1 MCGILGH
8 LAFHPDTRVSENQ
21 IKFLNQLMYHR
32 GPDSQGSFL
41 KDNIALAMTRLSIID
56 LPDGNQPMLSKDGR
70 YTIVF
75 NGEIYN
81 HDTLRKDL
89 VNKNYPITTR
99 SDTEVLLYSF
109 IEYGPECLHRFN
121 GMFAFAIWDDAKKEL
136 FLARDRLGI
145 KPLYYTFDNKRFM
158 FASELT
164 PIHQSN
170 FFPSKL
176 NYKAISD
183 YLAYWYICEPETIFE
198 NIFQLPPGSY
208 SIVKEGKVENKTY
221 WKIPNEKEVDISFNE
236 ACERILHVLED
247 SIKLRMKVD
256 VPIGTFLSGGI
267 DSGLVTSIAAQHIN
281 FRLKAFLIG
290 FKEKSYSEIEMAQKT
305 ARRHGV
311 EIHSTKIEQI
321 TPDMLDEVVTAFDE
335 PLGNASFVPTY
346 FLSKSARKH
355 VKVVLTGDGAD
366 ELFGGYPTYQAPYY
380 QNFYSW
386 LPKSAHKLIN
396 ASINALPV
404 SHKRISL
411 DFRLK
416 QLMKGIS
423 LPYQRAHYT
432 WREVT
437 SQSDQGKLFQND
449 IWESLLPRD
458 PFSKADFY
466 FNKAKNLD
474 LKNQLM
480 FVDMNTYLLND
491 HLRKVDRMSMA
502 HSLEARVPF
511 LDHRMVELAMSLPSE
526 YKVTLFKTK
535 KILKSAAEKYLP
547 KEVIYGKKK
556 GLTSPIAGWVHTE
569 LKDYI
574 NDNLKG
580 GIVKEIF
587 NGRFIQDILED
598 HYNMKKDH
606 SRIIWSLITL
616 QLWGK
621 RLESASTL
629 PSEDIQL

>member
-8 LAFHPDTRVSENQ
+8 LAFRPDARISEVQ
-21 IKFLNQLMYHR
+21 LKSLNQLLHHR
-32 GPDSQGSFL
+32 GPDSQGIYLNDS
-41 KDNIALAMTRLSIID
+41 IALGMTRLSIID
-56 LPDGNQPMLSKDGR
+56 LPGGNQPIFSDDSR
-70 YTIVF
+70 YVIIF

-81 HDTLRKDL
+81 HNELRKDL
-89 VNKNYPITTR
+89 LKKNYPIFSR

-109 IEYGPECLHRFN
+109 IEYGPDCLQKLN
-121 GMFAFAIWDDAKKEL
+121 GMFAFAIWDNLKKEV
-136 FLARDRLGI
+136 FIARDRLGI
-145 KPLYYTFDNKRFM
+145 KPLYYAFDNKRFM

-164 PIHQSN
+164 PIHQSGL
-170 FFPSKL
+170 FPLQL

-183 YLAYWYICEPETIFE
+183 YLAYWYICEPETIFK
-198 NIFQLPPGSY
+198 NIFQLSPGTY
-208 SIVKEGKVENKTY
+208 SIVKDGEMRNTTY
-221 WKIPNEKEVDISFNE
+221 WKIPDEKEIDIGFND
-236 ACERILHVLED
+236 ACERILFILED

-267 DSGLVTSIAAQHIN
+267 DSGLVTSIAAKN
-281 FRLKAFLIG
+281 FNDRLKAFLIG
-290 FKEKSYSEIEMAQKT
+290 FKEKSYSEIDMAHKT
-305 ARRHGV
+305 AQRHSV
-311 EIHSTKIEQI
+311 EIHSTIIERI
-321 TPDMLDEVVTAFDE
+321 TPDMVNEVFTAFDE

-346 FLSKSARKH
+346 FLSKRAREH

-380 QNFYSW
+380 QKIYSW
-386 LPKSAHKLIN
+386 IPGPAKKLIN
-396 ASINALPV
+396 AGINSLPV

-416 QLMKGIS
+416 QLMKGIPLS
-423 LPYQRAHYT
+423 YQRAHYS

-437 SQSDQGKLFQND
+437 SQSNQGKLFRKD
-449 IWESLLPRD
+449 IWEGLFPQD
-458 PFSKADFY
+458 TFAKADLY

-511 LDHRMVELAMSLPSE
+511 LDHRMVELAMTLPSK
-526 YKVTLFKTK
+526 YKVSLFETK
-535 KILKSAAEKYLP
+535 KILKSVAEKYLP

-556 GLTSPIAGWVHTE
+556 GLTSPIAGWIHKE

-574 NDNLKG
+574 NDNLKSG
-580 GIVKEIF
+580 GIIGEVF
-587 NGRFIQDILED
+587 NDKIVQDLLDD
-598 HYNMKKDH
+598 HCSMKKDH
-606 SRIIWSLITL
+606 SRIIWGLITL
-616 QLWGK
+616 QVWGDK
-621 RLESASTL
+621 LK
-629 PSEDIQL
+629 PSSII